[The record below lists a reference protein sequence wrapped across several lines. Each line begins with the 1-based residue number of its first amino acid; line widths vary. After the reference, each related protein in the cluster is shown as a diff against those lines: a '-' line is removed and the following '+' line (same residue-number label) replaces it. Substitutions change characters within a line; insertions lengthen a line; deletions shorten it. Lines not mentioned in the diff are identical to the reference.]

1 MEEEALLACT
11 LLPEPESLAFVSS
24 ICAFAWSH
32 QCWGWMA
39 GGELRLDATIKYKPG
54 GEDVFEAH
62 GRWYAEGGWSGLLV
76 EQ

>member
-1 MEEEALLACT
+1 MYLVAWVSRLRLIQYGRLLG
-11 LLPEPESLAFVSS
+11 LIDV
-24 ICAFAWSH
+24 
-32 QCWGWMA
+32 GWMA

-76 EQ
+76 ELSTW